1 MNKPLLFF
9 MLLLPLAVVS
19 CEDAGDGSLI
29 LGKDMPVEVTA
40 SVSEMNTKA
49 GYEGTTVLPEKF
61 YIDIR
66 QNQDSKYDYSLVEL
80 VRKQGDGNRYSVKDE
95 MTLLWAEPDRTG
107 VGVKALTLP
116 FGRTALDPSNAMMVS
131 VAPDQSLAESVKDS
145 DLLGADNAQL
155 GGVDINGN
163 SVNIA
168 FKHLLAK
175 LDVSYVYGAE
185 LSGSDVVVNSIALKN
200 VCVSRGYSYAD
211 MSFDDS
217 AACEYGDVMMC
228 HDSDARQ
235 AEAIFMP
242 YVVDKN
248 PSLVL
253 KATIDG
259 VQHTFTCAVV
269 AKDAAGFVGGCRYT
283 LRITITGSSISN
295 TMASI
300 TQGWDDATDGNT
312 FVTE

>member
-1 MNKPLLFF
+1 MNKLLLFF

-66 QNQDSKYDYSLVEL
+66 QNQDSKYDYSLVEM

-211 MSFDDS
+211 MDFDDS
-217 AACEYGDVMMC
+217 AACVYGDVMMC

-259 VQHTFTCAVV
+259 VQHTFTCPVV
-269 AKDAAGFVGGCRYT
+269 AKDAAGFVSGCRYT